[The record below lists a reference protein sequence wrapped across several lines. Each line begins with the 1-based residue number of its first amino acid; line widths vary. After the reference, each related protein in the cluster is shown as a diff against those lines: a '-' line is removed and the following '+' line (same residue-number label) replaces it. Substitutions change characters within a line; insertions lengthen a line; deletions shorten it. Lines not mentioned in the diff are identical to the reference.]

1 MRLAGS
7 NPAPSA
13 TQHWRI
19 AQWQS
24 GRPTSGPR
32 RFDSV
37 CADQPSP
44 NGFGWQASAAMAK
57 AARRSS
63 SEGGPDTERWPSG
76 LRRLSRKQEDRE
88 VPWVRSHPLRQSP
101 RPWWNWK
108 TRQPQKLQRS
118 ARSCRFD
125 SCRPHQIRMLRSS
138 VGEQGPD
145 KAQALV
151 RSQPQ
156 RPPFA
161 AVAQTAEQRPRN
173 ATVGSSILSGGPK
186 HFRCSSIGRAPR
198 CYRGGCR
205 FEACRRSQ

>member
-1 MRLAGS
+1 MGMTGNMLG
-7 NPAPSA
+7 PS
-13 TQHWRI
+13 
-19 AQWQS
+19 
-24 GRPTSGPR
+24 
-32 RFDSV
+32 
-37 CADQPSP
+37 CA
-44 NGFGWQASAAMAK
+44 ASAELM
-57 AARRSS
+57 RVCWNVW
-63 SEGGPDTERWPSG
+63 ERPGSVANG
-76 LRRLSRKQEDRE
+76 
-88 VPWVRSHPLRQSP
+88 HPLRQSP

-205 FEACRRSQ
+205 FEACRRSQHQKTEDGRQKSECARTSIRAIGVRWTCKSLSVF